1 MLEATKQDISWIAD
15 LLARAYDNN
24 PTIESLFAKGSDYEK
39 RFRLFSLMLP
49 ELISIRSVYYDESKK
64 GVAVIY
70 ESGQKKPFGI
80 KLKTKARLV
89 SFLGVDLSRKAL
101 KVRRRIDKHRKQRPH
116 LYFWILAIDPN
127 NKGLEPIQAI
137 RDFSFS
143 LSAKQRLP
151 IYAETPLPRTK
162 ALYQRYGF
170 RCYKELDLPAGK
182 LWMMERY
189 A

>member
-1 MLEATKQDISWIAD
+1 MTVAEKKDIPWIAD

-24 PTIESLFAKGSDYEK
+24 PTIEVLFSRGSDYEGRMK
-39 RFRLFSLMLP
+39 LFSILLP
-49 ELISIRSVYYDESKK
+49 ELIKIRSVYYDESRK
-64 GVAVIY
+64 GIAVIY
-70 ESGQKKPFGI
+70 NSKKKKPFTI
-80 KLKTKARLV
+80 HLSTQLKLF
-89 SFLGVDLSRKAL
+89 SFLGFGVSKKALSNRKKVDLNRKAGE
-101 KVRRRIDKHRKQRPH
+101 H
-116 LYFWILAIDPN
+116 LYFWMLAIDPN

-143 LSAKQRLP
+143 LSAKKRLP

-182 LWMMERY
+182 LWMMERF